1 MKSQGFF
8 CIYFVIGHLKLVRNI
23 FLLQFVVQKIS
34 QNSPPKTAYGGFKK
48 GPKTPTTGCDND
60 GNISTS
66 ITCGQMSFGRCFKDL
81 KINHLQLFILYCL
94 QNYPSYSHQKSEWG
108 YWGGVNFRG
117 LRLFGTNLAYFIT
130 LKGEVEVPNTK

>member
-66 ITCGQMSFGRCFKDL
+66 ITCGQMSFGRCL

-94 QNYPSYSHQKSEWG
+94 QNYPSYSHHVRG
-108 YWGGVNFRG
+108 VLGGVNFKG
-117 LRLFGTNLAYFIT
+117 LNLFGTNLVYFIT
-130 LKGEVEVPNTK
+130 LKGELEVPYTK